1 MYLIFFDIDGTLAM
15 PGYGP
20 SHATIEAIRA
30 CRAKGNKVFIS
41 TGRTEGMVPEAI
53 AAIGFDGGI
62 YSAGGRIVADG
73 RELQQKSMPP
83 ELVARITEA
92 MEKIRINYTMECEKC
107 LYDGSVELAT
117 DGLNFAKGS
126 SELQRVMEMREK
138 LGDRY
143 PFSQYNGEPVYKISF
158 MATSFD
164 QITALK
170 RELDQEAKV
179 VAFDNLMPGLS
190 LVGGEVSAFDINKG
204 AALEYLCD
212 YFHTD
217 VSQSIAF
224 GDSMND
230 SEILQTA
237 GIGVAMGTSSEEVK
251 QLADR
256 ICGSCEQD
264 GVAEMLKEM
273 GLA

>member
-20 SHATIEAIRA
+20 SQATIEAIRA

-107 LYDGSVELAT
+107 LYDGSVELTT

-237 GIGVAMGTSSEEVK
+237 GIGVVMGNSSEEVK

-264 GVAEMLKEM
+264 GVAEILKEM